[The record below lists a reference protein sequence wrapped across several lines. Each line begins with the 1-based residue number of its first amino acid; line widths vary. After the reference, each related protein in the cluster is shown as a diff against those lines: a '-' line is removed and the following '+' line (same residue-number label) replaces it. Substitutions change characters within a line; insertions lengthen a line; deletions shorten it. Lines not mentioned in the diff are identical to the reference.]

1 MVYTYMHV
9 IVLRDTMDI
18 KHSLISAV
26 YAFVTS
32 FRLPLKL

>member
-9 IVLRDTMDI
+9 IILMGIRDTMDI

-26 YAFVTS
+26 YAS
-32 FRLPLKL
+32 